1 MKLIRQA
8 FTVGGLT
15 GVSRVS
21 GLLRDMLLAAIL
33 GAGPLSDAFL
43 VAFKLPNF
51 FRRLF
56 AEGAFN
62 AAFVPYFA
70 RLHEEHG
77 AQKALREAE
86 HVFMTLLLALV
97 VLVVGVELCLPWL
110 MYIIAPGFSD
120 SSALFGETLALTRI
134 MFPYILLISLAA
146 FYGGLLNTVGQFW
159 AAAASPVILNLMMIV
174 ALLGAQIMSWQ
185 GASFLAWAVIGA
197 GAAQMV
203 WLMISARHHG
213 LGTRLVRPRLTSGVK
228 HVLKA
233 MGPGALG
240 AGVMQ
245 ANMLVDVALASFLG
259 SGAISYLF
267 YADRFSQ
274 LPLGIVGIALS
285 TALLPLLSRHI
296 QKGEAQEAQDAQN
309 RALEFAL
316 LLILPATFA
325 LIVLAP
331 SIIGVLFGHKKFGP
345 HEITA
350 TAQVLGAYATG
361 LPAYVGVK
369 ILATSFFARLDTKTP
384 VKIALVCML
393 TNVVLNLALMGPF
406 SYVGIAMAT
415 SLSSWLNC
423 ALLGHTL
430 HKQGNLEIDARLKS
444 RFLRIVTA
452 CVVLL
457 MVLGLWRSLLP
468 AHHTGASF
476 GHALWLV
483 GGIIG
488 GFFVYVAAA
497 IWVGALRIGELKRFK
512 QGSPA

>member
-1 MKLIRQA
+1 MKLVRHA

-21 GLLRDMLLAAIL
+21 GLLRDMLLAAVL

-70 RLHEEHG
+70 RLHEGEG
-77 AQKALREAE
+77 TNAALREAE
-86 HVFMTLLLALV
+86 HVFMALLLALLA
-97 VLVVGVELCLPWL
+97 LVIGVELCLPWL
-110 MYIIAPGFSD
+110 MYVIAPGFSN
-120 SSALFGETLALTRI
+120 SPALFEETLALTRI
-134 MFPYILLISLAA
+134 MFPYILLISLGA

-159 AAAASPVILNLMMIV
+159 AAAASPVLLNLLMIV
-174 ALLGAQIMSWQ
+174 ALLAAQLSGWQ
-185 GASFLAWAVIGA
+185 GASYLAWAVLLA
-197 GAAQMV
+197 GAAQML
-203 WLMISARHHG
+203 WLMLSARRHG
-213 LGTRLVRPRLTSGVK
+213 LAIDLVRPRLSVGVK

-296 QKGEAQEAQDAQN
+296 QKGEMVAAQDAQN

-316 LLILPATFA
+316 LLIMPATLA
-325 LIVLAP
+325 LIILAP
-331 SIIGVLFGHKKFGP
+331 SIIGVLFGHRKFGP
-345 HEITA
+345 HEVTA
-350 TAQVLGAYATG
+350 TAQVLAAFATG
-361 LPAYVGVK
+361 LPAYVCVK
-369 ILATSFFARLDTKTP
+369 IFATSFFARLDTKTP
-384 VKIALVCML
+384 VKIALVCVV
-393 TNVVLNLALMGPF
+393 TNVVLNLLLMIPF

-415 SLSSWLNC
+415 SLSSWLNFT
-423 ALLGHTL
+423 LLGYTL
-430 HKQGNLEIDARLKS
+430 HKQGAFEVDNRLKS
-444 RFLRIVTA
+444 RFLRIMSA
-452 CVVLL
+452 CACLFIVLSI
-457 MVLGLWRSLLP
+457 WRALLP
-468 AHHTGASF
+468 VQHTGASW

-483 GGIIG
+483 GAITL
-488 GFFVYVAAA
+488 GFVVYMAAA
-497 IWVGALRIGELKRFK
+497 VWFGALNLGELKRFK
-512 QGSPA
+512 KEARA